1 MKQITRIDIESPG
14 AYQPL
19 LAGFEKRDFIGTP
32 LILGYRIS
40 DMACG
45 ILLADCVENVAVLKW
60 IAVDKNCQKRGI
72 GGRLLEAFCKLVK
85 EAEMSYIDAVVCLP
99 AGEAKKADAFLEPR
113 GFRQKESRESYSLC
127 LETVSQGALSKLFG
141 KKEKCMKALKEAT
154 SYQIRNYNQSIGEA
168 NEENFMPIVLEELL
182 PESVVWI
189 ENDKIEGC
197 VLLAPCGNGIELRM
211 LSGNGSQMLAL
222 MLAKSCENLANKYPM
237 DTKIYITTLVDSAKR
252 LVEKLAGDSIVLEKP
267 VLHYVKEWE

>member
-14 AYQPL
+14 VYQPL
-19 LAGFEKRDFIGTP
+19 LAGFEKKDFIGTP

-45 ILLADCVENVAVLKW
+45 ILLADCVEHVAVLKW
-60 IAVDKNCQKRGI
+60 ISVDENCQKRGI
-72 GGRLLEAFCKLVK
+72 GTRLLDAFCKLVK
-85 EAEMSYIDAVVCLP
+85 EAEMLYIDAVVCLP
-99 AGEAKKADAFLEPR
+99 AKEAEKADTFLEHR
-113 GFRQKESRESYSLC
+113 GFRQKESGESYSLC

-141 KKEKCMKALKEAT
+141 KKEKGLKALKEAMP
-154 SYQIRNYNQSIGEA
+154 YQIRNFNQSIGDVKGEK
-168 NEENFMPIVLEELL
+168 FMPIVLEELL

-189 ENDKIEGC
+189 ENDTIEGC
-197 VLLAPCGNGIELRM
+197 VLLAPCGKGIELRM

-222 MLAKSCENLANKYPM
+222 MLAKACENLANTYPM

-252 LVEKLAGDSIVLEKP
+252 LVEKLAGDSVVLENP
-267 VLHYVKEWE
+267 VLHYVKE